1 MSLERFQELLRKEEQ
16 YDNLMIHMNGY
27 AFDSLVY
34 RYQMARYQATLL
46 EEQQLIYK
54 GKTKPEARERAMNNY
69 KRDCMRFIEILNEV
83 IKEHD

>member
-1 MSLERFQELLRKEEQ
+1 MSLEHFQELLRKEEQ
-16 YDNLMIHMNGY
+16 YDELMTHKNGY

-34 RYQMARYQATLL
+34 RYQMARYQAAQL
-46 EEQQLIYK
+46 EEQQLIYQ

-69 KRDCMRFIEILNEV
+69 KRDCFRFIEILDEV